1 MKQIANVM
9 YVKEDCYEEYK
20 KRHDH
25 IWPEMK
31 EMLKNHGVSNYHIY
45 LNEENGEL
53 FTVLDVENQSLYDDV
68 ANHKICRKWWD
79 YMADI
84 MYVNSDNSPK
94 SQSLKEVF
102 FLQ

>member
-1 MKQIANVM
+1 MNKIANVM
-9 YVKEDCYEEYK
+9 YVKKGCYEEYK
-20 KRHDH
+20 KRHDL

-45 LNEENGEL
+45 LNEKNGEL
-53 FTVLDVENQSLYDDV
+53 FTVLDIENQSLYSEI
-68 ANHKICRKWWD
+68 ANHKICQEWWD

-94 SQSLKEVF
+94 YQLLKEVF
-102 FLQ
+102 FLE